1 MEEGGEIS
9 ASLKI
14 KLCKCRR
21 TNEGMEIENGN
32 ETGNHDENFSINK
45 YKIQEKKCNNP
56 NKQRRH
62 STNPNPKTFLTYNVI
77 SIMRETKFHQH
88 PTPKHL

>member
-45 YKIQEKKCNNP
+45 YKIQEKKNATI
-56 NKQRRH
+56 QTSRGD
-62 STNPNPKTFLTYNVI
+62 I
-77 SIMRETKFHQH
+77 QQIQ
-88 PTPKHL
+88 TPKHSLPIT